1 MHRMK
6 SQEGL
11 KMLTFLE
18 SGSAKED
25 TCLSTLS
32 YLYFAFFK
40 KTLPL
45 SKTIEYQYLEQWVI
59 SNLRKTPGNSCRIK
73 AWRKTI
79 RKTIRLGKQL
89 HNEQPEGLLQPGHIW
104 THKVMNIIIVN
115 IKLTKKECFLRE
127 NIIWVLFGKYYL
139 PQWKI
144 TVYN

>member
-32 YLYFAFFK
+32 YLHFAFFFK

-45 SKTIEYQYLEQWVI
+45 SKTIEYQHLEQCEWSPV
-59 SNLRKTPGNSCRIK
+59 
-73 AWRKTI
+73 
-79 RKTIRLGKQL
+79 
-89 HNEQPEGLLQPGHIW
+89 
-104 THKVMNIIIVN
+104 
-115 IKLTKKECFLRE
+115 
-127 NIIWVLFGKYYL
+127 
-139 PQWKI
+139 
-144 TVYN
+144 